1 METVR
6 IPNQATYSPISLTD
20 LMAAAPL
27 ASRILLG
34 ATPPGR
40 ALQAVALGAYAGS
53 VAIDWFARRKV
64 RAIDFLNTFGADVH
78 QLTPMSVA
86 ERDREVRWLVELVSD
101 EYTPERIPRA
111 ELARLVNRHL
121 TGFIADITGQRVETS
136 SEIRQFTLA
145 GLVFPFALGTCD
157 IFSGDV
163 SILRDAGVFEP
174 HIIAHEFSH
183 RKGYLKELHA
193 QALGYLSMV
202 GSGEPVLVQ
211 SARCERL
218 HRNLRVLADRDP
230 GRYRTM
236 VEEGGLREELQ
247 DDFLALHP
255 EDGPAQGTLANL
267 MRRLYDERMKLTGQN
282 GLSDYDEGFTN
293 FLHTSSRDSHDGTH
307 E

>member
-20 LMAAAPL
+20 LMVAAPL

-53 VAIDWFARRKV
+53 VAIDWISRRGV
-64 RAIDFLNTFGADVH
+64 RAIDFLDAFGADVH
-78 QLTPMSVA
+78 QLTPMPVA
-86 ERDREVRWLVELVSD
+86 ERDREARWLVERVSD
-101 EYTPERIPRA
+101 EYTPERMPRP
-111 ELARLVNRHL
+111 ELARLINRHL
-121 TGFIADITGQRVETS
+121 TDYIADITGQRVETS
-136 SEIRQFTLA
+136 SEVRQFTLA

-193 QALGYLSMV
+193 QALGYLAMV

-218 HRNLRVLADRDP
+218 HRNLWVLGDRDP

-236 VEEGGLREELQ
+236 VEGADLREELRA
-247 DDFLALHP
+247 DFLALHP
-255 EDGPAQGTLANL
+255 ETGPSQGTMANL

-293 FLHTSSRDSHDGTH
+293 FLYTSSIVP
-307 E
+307 

>member
-64 RAIDFLNTFGADVH
+64 RAIDFLDTFGADVH

-121 TGFIADITGQRVETS
+121 TDFIADITGQRVETS

-202 GSGEPVLVQ
+202 GAGEPVLVQ

-218 HRNLRVLADRDP
+218 HRNLWVLADRDP

-255 EDGPAQGTLANL
+255 EDGPAQGTLVNL

-293 FLHTSSRDSHDGTH
+293 FLHTSSGVS
-307 E
+307 

>member
-20 LMAAAPL
+20 LMVAAPL

-53 VAIDWFARRKV
+53 VAVDWFARRNV
-64 RAIDFLNTFGADVH
+64 RAIDFLDTFGADVKH
-78 QLTPMSVA
+78 LTPMPGE
-86 ERDREVRWLVELVSD
+86 EREREVEWLTERVND
-101 EYTPERIPRA
+101 EYTAERIPRA
-111 ELARLVNRHL
+111 ELARRINRHL
-121 TGFIADITGQRVETS
+121 TDFIADTTGQRVETS

-193 QALGYLSMV
+193 QVLGYLAMV
-202 GSGEPVLVQ
+202 GSGEAVLVQ

-218 HRNLRVLADRDP
+218 HRNLWVLAERDP
-230 GRYRTM
+230 GRYRAM
-236 VEEGGLREELQ
+236 IEEGALREELR

-255 EDGPAQGTLANL
+255 EDGPAEGTLANL

-293 FLHTSSRDSHDGTH
+293 FLYTSERRAA
-307 E
+307 EA